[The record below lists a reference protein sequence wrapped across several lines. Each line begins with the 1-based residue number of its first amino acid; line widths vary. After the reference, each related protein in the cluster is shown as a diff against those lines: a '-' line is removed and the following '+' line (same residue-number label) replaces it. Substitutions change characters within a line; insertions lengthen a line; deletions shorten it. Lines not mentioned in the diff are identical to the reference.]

1 MPNPKRKHSHARSA
15 KRRTH
20 YITELPEVTATKRV
34 GGAAFRLR
42 HNASPDGYDRQ
53 GRRLPGFKD

>member
-20 YITELPEVTATKRV
+20 FVTEMPEVTETKQV
-34 GGAAFRLR
+34 GGEPLRLR
-42 HNASPDGYDRQ
+42 HHASPDGVDRK
-53 GRRLPGFKD
+53 GRKLPGFGN